1 MLVFYVYVRTRYES
15 LLACFT
21 SYNQEANITPQSATV
36 GKIPPPQQ
44 RSLRVRSHAST
55 GVSASYLAYVV
66 HSCCRAQT
74 DQWFLYLVSL
84 LLFFLL
90 SVVWTHGLTGE
101 IIRSELGGHDTP
113 NLVSFKRRERL
124 IGEPAV
130 SMVTST
136 PKATIGAVHTMAGT
150 PYR

>member
-1 MLVFYVYVRTRYES
+1 M
-15 LLACFT
+15 LACFT
-21 SYNQEANITPQSATV
+21 PYDEEANITPQPATAV
-36 GKIPPPQQ
+36 GKIPPQQ

-55 GVSASYLAYVV
+55 GMSASYLAYVV
-66 HSCCRAQT
+66 HLCCRAQT
-74 DQWFLYLVSL
+74 DQWLYVVSCFSFPL
-84 LLFFLL
+84 LPSLC
-90 SVVWTHGLTGE
+90 HGHMDSPGE